1 VKTINRIRVVYFL
14 TLAGILLW
22 LGLIFLAPYLKSQGS
37 GLNSFVYLIFE
48 PICHQIPARSF
59 FLFGHPLAVCGRC
72 LGIYFGFLGGIGLY
86 AFRRGFSTTALPRVR
101 TFILATSPLIF
112 DAMGN
117 FFHFWNTP
125 HWIRFLT
132 GFLWGLILPFYFITG
147 VSDFF
152 INRDREK
159 ANALENIP

>member
-1 VKTINRIRVVYFL
+1 MKTKSRVRLVYFL
-14 TLAGILLW
+14 TLAGTLLW
-22 LGLIFLAPYLKSQGS
+22 LGLIFLAPYLKSRDS
-37 GLNSFVYLIFE
+37 GLNIFAYLIFA

-72 LGIYFGFLGGIGLY
+72 LGIYFGFLGGMGLY
-86 AFRRGFSTTALPRVR
+86 AFRRRFSVTTLPRIR
-101 TFILATSPLIF
+101 TFILATSPLVL
-112 DAMGN
+112 DGMGN
-117 FFHFWNTP
+117 FFHLWSTP

-159 ANALENIP
+159 AERSKNIS

>member
-1 VKTINRIRVVYFL
+1 MKRKNKVGLVYFL

-22 LGLIFLAPYLKSQGS
+22 LGLIFLAPYLKSQDS
-37 GLNSFVYLIFE
+37 GLNIFAYLIFA

-72 LGIYFGFLGGIGLY
+72 LGIYFGFLGGMGLY
-86 AFRRGFSTTALPRVR
+86 ALRRGFSDTVLPRIR
-101 TFILATSPLIF
+101 IFILVTSPLVF

-117 FFHFWNTP
+117 FFHIWNTSN
-125 HWIRFLT
+125 WIRFLT

-152 INRDREK
+152 INREGKK
-159 ANALENIP
+159 AKWPENIP

>member
-1 VKTINRIRVVYFL
+1 MKRKKRIEVVYFL

-22 LGLIFLAPYLKSQGS
+22 LGLIFLAPYLKSQNS
-37 GLNSFVYLIFE
+37 GLNIFAYLIFE

-59 FLFGHPLAVCGRC
+59 YVFGHPLAVCGRC
-72 LGIYFGFLGGIGLY
+72 LGIYFGFLGGMGLY
-86 AFRRGFSTTALPRVR
+86 AFRRGFSDTSLPGIR
-101 TFILATSPLIF
+101 TFILATSPLVF

-117 FFHFWNTP
+117 FFHLWNSP

-132 GFLWGLILPFYFITG
+132 GFIWGLILPFYFITG

-152 INRDREK
+152 IQRDRDK
-159 ANALENIP
+159 AKKA

>member
-1 VKTINRIRVVYFL
+1 MRTKSRIRLVYFL

-22 LGLIFLAPYLKSQGS
+22 LGLIFLAPYLKSRDS
-37 GLNSFVYLIFE
+37 GLNNFAYLIFA

-72 LGIYFGFLGGIGLY
+72 LGIYFGFLGGMGLF
-86 AFRRGFSTTALPRVR
+86 AFRRGFSITTLPRIR
-101 TFILATSPLIF
+101 TFFLATSPLVF
-112 DAMGN
+112 DGIGN
-117 FFHFWNTP
+117 FFHLWSTP

-147 VSDFF
+147 VSDYF
-152 INRDREK
+152 IQRNREK
-159 ANALENIP
+159 DKKA